1 MMPIFERLY
10 ASSQQF
16 YDDLDRLA
24 EAHA

>member
-1 MMPIFERLY
+1 MPIFERLY
-10 ASSQQF
+10 VSSQQF